1 MKPFALDFCVQ
12 NISIH
17 MPCTM
22 HLESYIL
29 IEKGNHLFPST
40 LSIWTRWLKDLL
52 RANCILWYETR
63 DIVFLFFLHMDD
75 FVMIRA
81 HGIEW
86 NNKKMCSNWQIWQ
99 LILIFFW
106 RLEKRNKCLL
116 LICKFIF
123 WSVVHPTMSYANRR
137 KDDKIFKYPLA
148 VAQWFRFLFQLFSA
162 RHLYASNKAIIKLDT
177 TSIERKRRVQSERV
191 SVREC
196 ESIFR
201 FNHHLSQFFLLLL
214 LFDSWH

>member
-40 LSIWTRWLKDLL
+40 PSIWTRWLKDLL

-75 FVMIRA
+75 FVMIRS

-86 NNKKMCSNWQIWQ
+86 NIKKMCSNWQIWQ
-99 LILIFFW
+99 LIL
-106 RLEKRNKCLL
+106 N
-116 LICKFIF
+116 
-123 WSVVHPTMSYANRR
+123 
-137 KDDKIFKYPLA
+137 
-148 VAQWFRFLFQLFSA
+148 
-162 RHLYASNKAIIKLDT
+162 
-177 TSIERKRRVQSERV
+177 
-191 SVREC
+191 
-196 ESIFR
+196 
-201 FNHHLSQFFLLLL
+201 FFLKIGKKETIVYCWFVSSSFGRLYTLLWVMRTGEKMTKY
-214 LFDSWH
+214 SNTH